1 MESIESK
8 KITWVEI
15 LKLEIIV
22 YFGKISIGFNVQFWY
37 LVYK

>member
-1 MESIESK
+1 MESTESK

-22 YFGKISIGFNVQFWY
+22 YLGKTSIGPNAQFWY
-37 LVYK
+37 PAYK